1 MQVVCCSVEIRE
13 AGGETMPRLAETV
26 VIGGTWSCHQARDA
40 YGMTCLSAETEARWS
55 VRRRLRRAASRRKPS
70 SVRAHG
76 AACMRR
82 VMHAPLRENADTH
95 SCTGRCRRNLR
106 RLDRPGST
114 KSTLRAATSRRYV
127 YRALTRCIRESSFTR
142 AEIPRLRC
150 SCPIGRAQRVRPR
163 T

>member
-1 MQVVCCSVEIRE
+1 
-13 AGGETMPRLAETV
+13 MPRLAETV

-82 VMHAPLRENADTH
+82 VTHAPLRENADTH